1 MDGAQSTAGKFIID
15 WQPICFFFT
24 SFFSL
29 CIFPS
34 KFRPTMEVVGELL
47 LSAAFQVLFDK
58 LASSDFLTFARQEH
72 IHSQLKK
79 WETQLFNIRE
89 VLNDAEDKQIASS
102 SVKLWLADLRILA
115 YDMEDILDEFNTEML
130 RRKLAVQP
138 QAAAASSKVWS
149 LIPTCCTSFAP
160 SHVTFN
166 VSMGSKIKD
175 ITSRLED
182 ISTRK
187 AQLGLEKVAGTTTT
201 TWKRTPT
208 TSLFNEP
215 QVHGRDD
222 DKNKIVD
229 LLLSDESAVVPIVG
243 MGGLGKTTL
252 TRLAYNDDAVVKHFS
267 PRAWV
272 CVSVESDVE
281 KITKAILSD
290 ISPQSSDF
298 NNFNRLQV
306 ELSQSLAGKRFLL
319 VLDDVWNMNYEDWN
333 NLRSPFRGGAKGSK
347 VIVTTRD
354 RGVALI
360 MQPSD
365 NYHHSLEPLS
375 DDDCWSIF
383 VQHAFENRD
392 IQEHPNLKSIGK
404 KIVEKCR
411 GLPLAAKVLGGILR
425 SKQRD
430 NEWEHILNSKIWTLP
445 DTECGIIPALRL
457 SYHHLPAQLKR
468 CFVYCATF
476 PQDYEFRET
485 ELVLLWMAEG
495 LIQPLEGNKQME
507 DLGGEYFRELVSRSF
522 FQQSGNGGSRFVMH
536 DLISDLAQSVA
547 GELCCNLEDKLK
559 HDKNHTILQDTRHV
573 SYNRCYFGIF
583 KKFEALEEVEKLR
596 TFIVLPIYHG
606 WGYLTSKVFS
616 CLFPKL
622 RYLRVLSLSGYS
634 IKELPNS
641 VRDLKHLRYLNL
653 SRTAIERLPE
663 SISEL
668 YNLQSLILCQ
678 CQYLAMLPKS
688 IGNLVDLRHLDI
700 TYTMSLKKMPPHLG
714 NLVNLQTLSKFIVEK
729 NNSSSS
735 IKELKKLPNIRGTLS
750 ILGLHNVADAQDAM
764 DVDLKGKHN
773 IKDLTM
779 EWGNDFDDTRNEQ
792 NEMQVLELLQPH
804 KNLEKLTISFYGGGI
819 FPSWMRNPSF
829 SLMVQLCLEGCRN
842 CTLLPSLGQLSSL
855 KNLRIEGMSG
865 IKNIDVEFYGQN
877 VESFQ
882 SLESLTFSDMPEW
895 EEWRSPSFID
905 EERLFPR
912 LRKLTMTQC
921 PKLAGKLPSSLSSL
935 VKLEIVECS
944 KLIPPLP
951 KVLSLHELKLKACNE
966 EVLGRIAAD
975 FNSLAALEI
984 GDCKE
989 VRWLRLEKLGGLKRL
1004 KVRGCDGLV
1013 SLEEPALPCSLEYL
1027 EIEGCENIEKLPNE
1041 LQSLRSAT
1049 ELVIGKCP
1057 KLMNIL
1063 EKGWPPMLRKLRVY
1077 GCEGI
1082 KALPGDWMMMR
1093 MDGDNTNSSC
1103 VLERVQIMRCPS
1115 LLFFPKG
1122 ELPTSLKQLI
1132 IEDCENVKSLPEGIM
1147 GNCNLEQLNI
1157 CGCSSLTSFP
1167 SGELPSTLK
1176 HLVISNCGN
1185 LELLPDHMPNLTYLE
1200 IKGCKGL
1207 KHHHLQNLTSLEC
1220 LYIIGCPIIESLP
1233 EGGLGFASVRV
1244 GTQLA
1249 PLSQKTHHCSRIWNP
1264 WPPCLSRPSFPLNIF
1279 VSRIVQSSSSF
1290 CRRKGYQ
1297 QHSDGFR
1304 SGVVLS

>member
-1 MDGAQSTAGKFIID
+1 
-15 WQPICFFFT
+15 
-24 SFFSL
+24 
-29 CIFPS
+29 
-34 KFRPTMEVVGELL
+34 
-47 LSAAFQVLFDK
+47 
-58 LASSDFLTFARQEH
+58 
-72 IHSQLKK
+72 
-79 WETQLFNIRE
+79 
-89 VLNDAEDKQIASS
+89 
-102 SVKLWLADLRILA
+102 
-115 YDMEDILDEFNTEML
+115 MEDILDEFNTEML

-138 QAAAASSKVWS
+138 QAAVAATTSKVWS
-149 LIPTCCTSFAP
+149 LIPTCCTSFTP

-229 LLLSDESAVVPIVG
+229 LLLSDESAVVPIIG

-252 TRLAYNDDAVVKHFS
+252 ARFAYNDDAVVKHFS

-272 CVSVESDVE
+272 CVSDEFDVV
-281 KITKAILSD
+281 KITKAILGA
-290 ISPQSSDF
+290 ISQLSNDSNDF
-298 NNFNRLQV
+298 NKLQV

-319 VLDDVWNMNYEDWN
+319 VLDDVWNKNYEDWN
-333 NLRSPFRGGAKGSK
+333 NLRSPFKGGAKGSK
-347 VIVTTRD
+347 VIVTTRNTH
-354 RGVALI
+354 VAL
-360 MQPSD
+360 MMEPSVT
-365 NYHHSLEPLS
+365 YHHSLKPLS
-375 DDDCWSIF
+375 YDDCWSVF

-404 KIVEKCR
+404 KIVEKCD
-411 GLPLAAKVLGGILR
+411 GLPLAAKVLGGLLR
-425 SKQRD
+425 SKHRD
-430 NEWEHILNSKIWTLP
+430 DEWEHILNSKIWILP

-476 PQDYEFRET
+476 PQDYEFKET
-485 ELVLLWMAEG
+485 ELILLWMAEG

-507 DLGGEYFRELVSRSF
+507 DLGAEYFRELVSRSF
-522 FQQSGNGGSRFVMH
+522 FQQSGNGGSQFVMH

-547 GELCCNLEDKLK
+547 GQLCFNLEDKLK
-559 HDKNHTILQDTRHV
+559 HDKNHIILQDTRHV
-573 SYNRCYFGIF
+573 SYNRYRLEIF
-583 KKFEALEEVEKLR
+583 KKFEALNEVEKLR
-596 TFIVLPIYHG
+596 TFIALPIYG
-606 WGYLTSKVFS
+606 RPLWCSLTSMVFS

-622 RYLRVLSLSGYS
+622 RYLRVLSLSGYF
-634 IKELPNS
+634 IKELLNS
-641 VRDLKHLRYLNL
+641 VGDLKHLRYLNL
-653 SRTAIERLPE
+653 SRTEIERLSE

-668 YNLQSLILCQ
+668 YNLQALILRECRS
-678 CQYLAMLPKS
+678 LRMLPTS

-700 TYTMSLKKMPPHLG
+700 TDTLSLKKMPPHLG
-714 NLVNLQTLSKFIVEK
+714 NLVNLQTLPKFIVEK

-735 IKELKKLPNIRGTLS
+735 IKELKKLSNIRGTLS

-829 SLMVQLCLEGCRN
+829 SLMVQLCLKGCRN

-905 EERLFPR
+905 DERLFPR
-912 LRKLTMTQC
+912 LRELMMTQC
-921 PKLAGKLPSSLSSL
+921 P
-935 VKLEIVECS
+935 

-951 KVLSLHELKLKACNE
+951 KVLSLHELKLIACNE
-966 EVLGRIAAD
+966 VVLGRIGVD

-984 GDCKE
+984 RDCKE

-1004 KVRGCDGLV
+1004 RVCGCDGLV
-1013 SLEEPALPCSLEYL
+1013 SLEEPALPCSLDYL
-1027 EIEGCENIEKLPNE
+1027 EIEGCENLEKLPNE

-1049 ELVIGKCP
+1049 ELVIRKCP

-1063 EKGWPPMLRKLRVY
+1063 EKGWPPMLRKLEVY
-1077 GCEGI
+1077 NCEGI

-1147 GNCNLEQLNI
+1147 RNCNLEQLNI
-1157 CGCSSLTSFP
+1157 EGCSSLTSFP

-1176 HLVISNCGN
+1176 HLVIWNCGN
-1185 LELLPDHMPNLTYLE
+1185 LELLPDHMPNLTYLN

-1207 KHHHLQNLTSLEC
+1207 KHHHLQNLTSLEY
-1220 LYIIGCPIIESLP
+1220 LKIRGCPSLESFP
-1233 EGGLGFASVRV
+1233 EGGLGFAPNLRDVDI
-1244 GTQLA
+1244 TDCENLKT
-1249 PLSQKTHHCSRIWNP
+1249 PLSEWGLNRL
-1264 WPPCLSRPSFPLNIF
+1264 LSLKNLTIAPESGIHGLPASPDPHFP
-1279 VSRIVQSSSSF
+1279 
-1290 CRRKGYQ
+1290 
-1297 QHSDGFR
+1297 
-1304 SGVVLS
+1304 

>member
-1 MDGAQSTAGKFIID
+1 
-15 WQPICFFFT
+15 
-24 SFFSL
+24 
-29 CIFPS
+29 
-34 KFRPTMEVVGELL
+34 MEVVGELL

-115 YDMEDILDEFNTEML
+115 YDMEDILDD
-130 RRKLAVQP
+130 
-138 QAAAASSKVWS
+138 SKVW
-149 LIPTCCTSFAP
+149 T
-160 SHVTFN
+160 
-166 VSMGSKIKD
+166 
-175 ITSRLED
+175 
-182 ISTRK
+182 
-187 AQLGLEKVAGTTTT
+187 QLGLEKVAGTTTT

-252 TRLAYNDDAVVKHFS
+252 TRLAYNDDA
-267 PRAWV
+267 
-272 CVSVESDVE
+272 
-281 KITKAILSD
+281 AILSD

-383 VQHAFENRD
+383 
-392 IQEHPNLKSIGK
+392 
-404 KIVEKCR
+404 IVEKCR

-547 GELCCNLEDKLK
+547 GEL
-559 HDKNHTILQDTRHV
+559 
-573 SYNRCYFGIF
+573 S
-583 KKFEALEEVEKLR
+583 LEEVEKLR

-606 WGYLTSKVFS
+606 WGYLTSKVF
-616 CLFPKL
+616 
-622 RYLRVLSLSGYS
+622 
-634 IKELPNS
+634 N
-641 VRDLKHLRYLNL
+641 LKHLRYLNL

-912 LRKLTMTQC
+912 LRKLTMT
-921 PKLAGKLPSSLSSL
+921 GMFEVDSSASKSEM
-935 VKLEIVECS
+935 VEIR
-944 KLIPPLP
+944 
-951 KVLSLHELKLKACNE
+951 KARRAE
-966 EVLGRIAAD
+966 AFKGAWI
-975 FNSLAALEI
+975 
-984 GDCKE
+984 
-989 VRWLRLEKLGGLKRL
+989 
-1004 KVRGCDGLV
+1004 
-1013 SLEEPALPCSLEYL
+1013 
-1027 EIEGCENIEKLPNE
+1027 
-1041 LQSLRSAT
+1041 LRSAT
-1049 ELVIGKCP
+1049 ELVIGK
-1057 KLMNIL
+1057 
-1063 EKGWPPMLRKLRVY
+1063 
-1077 GCEGI
+1077 
-1082 KALPGDWMMMR
+1082 
-1093 MDGDNTNSSC
+1093 
-1103 VLERVQIMRCPS
+1103 CPS

-1233 EGGLGFASVRV
+1233 EGGLPATLGWLQIR
-1244 GTQLA
+1244 GCPIIEKRCLKGRGEDW
-1249 PLSQKTHHCSRIWNP
+1249 PRIAHIPDIHIGGN
-1264 WPPCLSRPSFPLNIF
+1264 
-1279 VSRIVQSSSSF
+1279 
-1290 CRRKGYQ
+1290 
-1297 QHSDGFR
+1297 
-1304 SGVVLS
+1304 

>member
-1 MDGAQSTAGKFIID
+1 
-15 WQPICFFFT
+15 
-24 SFFSL
+24 
-29 CIFPS
+29 
-34 KFRPTMEVVGELL
+34 MEVVGELL
-47 LSAAFQVLFDK
+47 LSAALQVLFDK
-58 LASSDFLTFARQEH
+58 LASSDFLSFARQEH

-89 VLNDAEDKQIASS
+89 VLNDAEDKQNEST
-102 SVKLWLADLRILA
+102 SVKLWLAELRILA

-138 QAAAASSKVWS
+138 QAAAAS
-149 LIPTCCTSFAP
+149 T
-160 SHVTFN
+160 
-166 VSMGSKIKD
+166 SKIKD

-187 AQLGLEKVAGTTTT
+187 AELRLKKVAGTTT

-222 DKNKIVD
+222 DKNKMVD

-252 TRLAYNDDAVVKHFS
+252 ARLAYNDDAVVKHFS

-290 ISPQSSDF
+290 ISPQSSDS

-319 VLDDVWNMNYEDWN
+319 VLDDVWNMNYDNWN
-333 NLRSPFRGGAKGSK
+333 DLRSPFRGGAKGS
-347 VIVTTRD
+347 
-354 RGVALI
+354 
-360 MQPSD
+360 
-365 NYHHSLEPLS
+365 
-375 DDDCWSIF
+375 DDCWSIF

-392 IQEHPNLKSIGK
+392 IQKHPNLKSIGK
-404 KIVEKCR
+404 KIVEK
-411 GLPLAAKVLGGILR
+411 
-425 SKQRD
+425 
-430 NEWEHILNSKIWTLP
+430 
-445 DTECGIIPALRL
+445 
-457 SYHHLPAQLKR
+457 

-507 DLGGEYFRELVSRSF
+507 DLGAEYFRELVSRSF
-522 FQQSGNGGSRFVMH
+522 FQQSGNGGSQFVMH

-547 GELCCNLEDKLK
+547 AQLCFNLEDKLE
-559 HDKNHTILQDTRHV
+559 HNKNHIISRDTRH
-573 SYNRCYFGIF
+573 
-583 KKFEALEEVEKLR
+583 KLR
-596 TFIVLPIYHG
+596 TFIALPIYVGPFFGPCH
-606 WGYLTSKVFS
+606 LT
-616 CLFPKL
+616 
-622 RYLRVLSLSGYS
+622 
-634 IKELPNS
+634 N
-641 VRDLKHLRYLNL
+641 LKHLRYLNF
-653 SRTAIERLPE
+653 SNTFIERLPE

-668 YNLQSLILCQ
+668 YNLQALILCQ
-678 CQYLAMLPKS
+678 CRYLA
-688 IGNLVDLRHLDI
+688 I
-700 TYTMSLKKMPPHLG
+700 
-714 NLVNLQTLSKFIVEK
+714 NLVNLQTLSKFMVEK

-735 IKELKKLPNIRGTLS
+735 IKELKKLSNIRGTLS

-779 EWGNDFDDTRNEQ
+779 EWGYDFDDTRNEK

-819 FPSWMRNPSF
+819 FPSWIGNPSF
-829 SLMVQLCLEGCRN
+829 SLMVQLCLKGCRN

-855 KNLRIEGMSG
+855 KNLRIQGMSG
-865 IKNIDVEFYGQN
+865 IKNIDVEFYGPN

-912 LRKLTMTQC
+912 LRELKMMEC
-921 PKLAGKLPSSLSSL
+921 P
-935 VKLEIVECS
+935 

-951 KVLSLHELKLKACNE
+951 KVLPLHELKLEACNE
-966 EVLGRIAAD
+966 EV
-975 FNSLAALEI
+975 
-984 GDCKE
+984 
-989 VRWLRLEKLGGLKRL
+989 LEKLGGLKRL

-1027 EIEGCENIEKLPNE
+1027 EIEGCENLEKLPNE

-1049 ELVIGKCP
+1049 ELVIRECP

-1063 EKGWPPMLRKLRVY
+1063 EKGWPPMLRELRVY
-1077 GCEGI
+1077 DCKGI
-1082 KALPGDWMMMR
+1082 KALP
-1093 MDGDNTNSSC
+1093 
-1103 VLERVQIMRCPS
+1103 
-1115 LLFFPKG
+1115 G
-1122 ELPTSLKQLI
+1122 ELPTSLKRLI
-1132 IEDCENVKSLPEGIM
+1132 IRFCEN
-1147 GNCNLEQLNI
+1147 
-1157 CGCSSLTSFP
+1157 
-1167 SGELPSTLK
+1167 
-1176 HLVISNCGN
+1176 
-1185 LELLPDHMPNLTYLE
+1185 
-1200 IKGCKGL
+1200 GCKGL
-1207 KHHHLQNLTSLEC
+1207 KHHHLQNLTSLEL
-1220 LYIIGCPIIESLP
+1220 LYIIGCPSLESLP
-1233 EGGLGFASVRV
+1233 EGGLGFAPNLRFVTINLESMAS
-1244 GTQLA
+1244 L
-1249 PLSQKTHHCSRIWNP
+1249 PLPTLVSLERLYIRNCPKLQQFLPKEGLPATLGWLEIWGCPIIEKRCLKNGGED
-1264 WPPCLSRPSFPLNIF
+1264 WPHIAHIPVIDIGRN
-1279 VSRIVQSSSSF
+1279 
-1290 CRRKGYQ
+1290 
-1297 QHSDGFR
+1297 
-1304 SGVVLS
+1304 

>member
-1 MDGAQSTAGKFIID
+1 MDEPKVQLKFIIN
-15 WQPICFFFT
+15 WQPICF
-24 SFFSL
+24 SLPSHPSLSLSLSL
-29 CIFPS
+29 CIFLQSSDQPW
-34 KFRPTMEVVGELL
+34 RLLELL

-72 IHSQLKK
+72 IHSQLKM
-79 WETQLFNIRE
+79 
-89 VLNDAEDKQIASS
+89 LNDAEDKQITSP
-102 SVKLWLADLRILA
+102 SVKLWLADLRNLA

-138 QAAAASSKVWS
+138 QAAATSKVWS
-149 LIPTCCTSFAP
+149 LIPTCCTSFTP

-187 AQLGLEKVAGTTTT
+187 AQL
-201 TWKRTPT
+201 
-208 TSLFNEP
+208 
-215 QVHGRDD
+215 VHGRDD

-252 TRLAYNDDAVVKHFS
+252 ARFAYNDDAVVKHFS

-272 CVSVESDVE
+272 CVSDEFDVV
-281 KITKAILSD
+281 KITKAILGA
-290 ISPQSSDF
+290 ISQQSNDSNDF
-298 NNFNRLQV
+298 NKLQV

-319 VLDDVWNMNYEDWN
+319 VLDDVWNKNYEDWN

-347 VIVTTRD
+347 VIVTTRNTH
-354 RGVALI
+354 VALMI
-360 MQPSD
+360 EPSVT
-365 NYHHSLEPLS
+365 YHHSLKPLS
-375 DDDCWSIF
+375 YDDCWSVF

-404 KIVEKCR
+404 KIVEKCD
-411 GLPLAAKVLGGILR
+411 GLPLAAKVLGGLLR
-425 SKQRD
+425 SKHRD
-430 NEWEHILNSKIWTLP
+430 DEWEHILNSKIWTN
-445 DTECGIIPALRL
+445 
-457 SYHHLPAQLKR
+457 
-468 CFVYCATF
+468 
-476 PQDYEFRET
+476 
-485 ELVLLWMAEG
+485 LVMDGGG

-507 DLGGEYFRELVSRSF
+507 DLGAEYFRELVSRSF
-522 FQQSGNGGSRFVMH
+522 SNGAKCSGH
-536 DLISDLAQSVA
+536 
-547 GELCCNLEDKLK
+547 LCFNLEDKLE
-559 HDKNHTILQDTRHV
+559 HNKNKIISRDTRHV
-573 SYNRCYFGIF
+573 SYNRCYNEIF
-583 KKFEALEEVEKLR
+583 KKFEALKEEEKLR
-596 TFIVLPIYHG
+596 TFIALPIYG
-606 WGYLTSKVFS
+606 GPPWCNLTSKVFS

-622 RYLRVLSLSGYS
+622 RYLRVLSLSWYS

-641 VRDLKHLRYLNL
+641 VGDLKHLRYLNL
-653 SRTAIERLPE
+653 SNTFIERLPE

-668 YNLQSLILCQ
+668 YNLQALILCQ
-678 CQYLAMLPKS
+678 CRYLAMLPKS

-700 TYTMSLKKMPPHLG
+700 NNAVRLEKMPPHIG

-729 NNSSSS
+729 NNSSS
-735 IKELKKLPNIRGTLS
+735 R
-750 ILGLHNVADAQDAM
+750 
-764 DVDLKGKHN
+764 KHN

-779 EWGNDFDDTRNEQ
+779 EWGNDFDDTRDDK

-804 KNLEKLTISFYGGGI
+804 KNLRKLTISFYGGGI
-819 FPSWMRNPSF
+819 FPSWIGNPSF
-829 SLMVQLCLEGCRN
+829 SLMVQLYLKGCRN
-842 CTLLPSLGQLSSL
+842 CTLLPSLGQF
-855 KNLRIEGMSG
+855 G

-912 LRKLTMTQC
+912 LRELTMTQC

-935 VKLEIVECS
+935 VKLEIVECP

-951 KVLSLHELKLKACNE
+951 KVLSLHELKLIACNE
-966 EVLGRIAAD
+966 VVLGRIGVD

-984 GDCKE
+984 RDCKE
-989 VRWLRLEKLGGLKRL
+989 VRWLRLEKLGGLKSLTVCR
-1004 KVRGCDGLV
+1004 CDGLV

-1027 EIEGCENIEKLPNE
+1027 EILGCENLEKLPNE

-1049 ELVIGKCP
+1049 ELVIRGCP

-1063 EKGWPPMLRKLRVY
+1063 EKGWPPMLKELKVSD
-1077 GCEGI
+1077 CKGI

-1103 VLERVQIMRCPS
+1103 VLERVEIASCPS

-1147 GNCNLEQLNI
+1147 RNCNLEQLNI
-1157 CGCSSLTSFP
+1157 EGCSSLTSFP

-1185 LELLPDHMPNLTYLE
+1185 LELLPDHMPNLTYLNIE
-1200 IKGCKGL
+1200 GCKGL
-1207 KHHHLQNLTSLEC
+1207 KHHHLQNLTSLEYLTIRGCPSLESFPERGLGFAPNLRDVDITDCENLKTPLSEWGLNRLLSLKYLTIAPGGYQMWFHFHMIMMTATFNLESMASC
-1220 LYIIGCPIIESLP
+1220 LSDPHFLEYLCISDCPKLQQFLPKEGLPATLGRLQIRGCPIIEKRCLKGRG
-1233 EGGLGFASVRV
+1233 ED
-1244 GTQLA
+1244 
-1249 PLSQKTHHCSRIWNP
+1249 
-1264 WPPCLSRPSFPLNIF
+1264 WPHIAHIPAIYIGDN
-1279 VSRIVQSSSSF
+1279 
-1290 CRRKGYQ
+1290 
-1297 QHSDGFR
+1297 
-1304 SGVVLS
+1304 

>member
-24 SFFSL
+24 SSLSAFS
-29 CIFPS
+29 F
-34 KFRPTMEVVGELL
+34 KLL

-89 VLNDAEDKQIASS
+89 VLNDAEDKQITSS
-102 SVKLWLADLRILA
+102 SVKLWLADLRNLA

-138 QAAAASSKVWS
+138 QAAATTSKVWS
-149 LIPTCCTSFAP
+149 LIPTCCTSFTP

-229 LLLSDESAVVPIVG
+229 LLLSDESAVVPFVG

-252 TRLAYNDDAVVKHFS
+252 ARFAYNDEAVVKQFS

-272 CVSVESDVE
+272 CVSDEFDVV
-281 KITKAILSD
+281 KITKAILSA
-290 ISPQSSDF
+290 ISPRATIPRISINSK
-298 NNFNRLQV
+298 L
-306 ELSQSLAGKRFLL
+306 
-319 VLDDVWNMNYEDWN
+319 N
-333 NLRSPFRGGAKGSK
+333 NLRSLSGGAKGSK
-347 VIVTTRD
+347 VIVTTRNTH
-354 RGVALI
+354 VAL
-360 MQPSD
+360 MMEPSVT
-365 NYHHSLEPLS
+365 YHHSLKPLS
-375 DDDCWSIF
+375 YDDCWSIF

-404 KIVEKCR
+404 KIVEKCD
-411 GLPLAAKVLGGILR
+411 GLPLAAKVLGGLLR
-425 SKQRD
+425 SKHRD
-430 NEWEHILNSKIWTLP
+430 DEWEHILNSKIWSLP

-476 PQDYEFRET
+476 PQDYEFKET
-485 ELVLLWMAEG
+485 ELILLWMAEG

-507 DLGGEYFRELVSRSF
+507 DLGAEYFRELVSRSF
-522 FQQSGNGGSRFVMH
+522 FQQSGNGGSQFVMH

-547 GELCCNLEDKLK
+547 GHLCFNLEDKLE
-559 HDKNHTILQDTRHV
+559 HNKNKIISRDTRHV
-573 SYNRCYFGIF
+573 SYNRCYNEIF
-583 KKFEALEEVEKLR
+583 KKFEALKEEEKLR
-596 TFIVLPIYHG
+596 TFIALPIYG
-606 WGYLTSKVFS
+606 GPPWCNLTSKVFS

-622 RYLRVLSLSGYS
+622 RYLRVLSL
-634 IKELPNS
+634 N
-641 VRDLKHLRYLNL
+641 LKHLRYLNL
-653 SRTAIERLPE
+653 SNTFIERLPE

-668 YNLQSLILCQ
+668 YNLQALILCQ
-678 CQYLAMLPKS
+678 CRYLAMLPKS

-700 TYTMSLKKMPPHLG
+700 NNAVRLEKMPPHIG

-735 IKELKKLPNIRGTLS
+735 IKELKKLSNIRGTLS
-750 ILGLHNVADAQDAM
+750 ILGLHNVVDAQDAM
-764 DVDLKGKHN
+764 DADLKGKHN

-779 EWGNDFDDTRNEQ
+779 EWGNEFDDTRDEQ

-829 SLMVQLCLEGCRN
+829 SLMVQLCLKGCRN

-865 IKNIDVEFYGQN
+865 IKNIDVDFYGQN

-912 LRKLTMTQC
+912 LRELRMTQC

-935 VKLEIVECS
+935 VKLEIVECP

-951 KVLSLHELKLKACNE
+951 KVLSLHELKLIACNE
-966 EVLGRIAAD
+966 VVLGRIGVD

-984 GDCKE
+984 RDCKE
-989 VRWLRLEKLGGLKRL
+989 VRWLRLEKLGGLKSLTVCR
-1004 KVRGCDGLV
+1004 CDGLV

-1027 EIEGCENIEKLPNE
+1027 EIQGCENLEKLPNE

-1049 ELVIGKCP
+1049 ELVIEGCP

-1063 EKGWPPMLRKLRVY
+1063 EKGWPPMLKKFEVDN
-1077 GCEGI
+1077 CKGI

-1103 VLERVQIMRCPS
+1103 VLERVEITSCPS

-1147 GNCNLEQLNI
+1147 RNCNLEQLNI
-1157 CGCSSLTSFP
+1157 EGCSSLTSFP

-1185 LELLPDHMPNLTYLE
+1185 LELLPDHMPNLTYLNIE
-1200 IKGCKGL
+1200 GCKGL
-1207 KHHHLQNLTSLEC
+1207 KHHHLQNLTSLEY
-1220 LYIIGCPIIESLP
+1220 LTIRGCPSLESFP
-1233 EGGLGFASVRV
+1233 ERGLGFAPNLRAVFIIDCENLK
-1244 GTQLA
+1244 T
-1249 PLSQKTHHCSRIWNP
+1249 PLSEWGLNRL
-1264 WPPCLSRPSFPLNIF
+1264 LSLKDLTIAPESGIHGLPASPDPHFP
-1279 VSRIVQSSSSF
+1279 
-1290 CRRKGYQ
+1290 
-1297 QHSDGFR
+1297 
-1304 SGVVLS
+1304 